1 MSGSEFQRLDAGGV
15 EDELERGRERFRA
28 RAWTSAH
35 EALRRADG
43 ASQLVG
49 DDLEQL
55 ATAAYLTGRDAEY
68 LRLLERAHRAHLA
81 SGAPARAV
89 RAAFWL
95 GLKLLLRGEIGSASG
110 WRCRA
115 ERILEG
121 QHEDCAE
128 PGYLALLDAQ
138 QRVAD
143 GDWEGVIA
151 TAAEAVATGERFAEP
166 DLLAA
171 ALHLQGRARLQ
182 QGRLHEGLSLLDE
195 AMVGVIAGELS
206 PIMTGLVY
214 CSVIEGCREVY
225 ALDRAREWT
234 LALCRWCEAQPQ
246 MLAFV
251 GLCRVHRA
259 ELLHLDGKWREALRE
274 AALAFSLSAGINRQA
289 AAAALYLQAEIHRRL
304 GELTAAEVA
313 YRDASQ
319 RGWSAHPGLALLR
332 LTQGRTAAAAA
343 AIRRA
348 LEESTER
355 SQRVELLA
363 AAVEIRVAAGSLGEA
378 RSASRE
384 LQRLADSLEARWL
397 RALAAQAGGAV
408 ELAEGNA
415 SAAVGPLRRAC
426 ETWHELAVPYFA
438 ARVRVLL
445 ACCCRDLGDREGADL
460 ELAAA
465 RTVFE
470 KLGAVSDLA
479 RLKDLSTDGRS
490 SRAHGLTSRELDV
503 LRHVAAGKSN
513 ADIARTLFLS
523 ERTVERH
530 VSSILHKLNVR
541 SRSAAT
547 AHAFR
552 HALVGAEVEP
562 APLARQGSG
571 GKHPRRAR

>member
-1 MSGSEFQRLDAGGV
+1 MGGLVSGVQN
-15 EDELERGRERFRA
+15 ELERGRERFRS
-28 RAWTSAH
+28 RAWASAH
-35 EALRRADG
+35 EALSRVDG
-43 ASQLVG
+43 EAPLEG
-49 DDLEQL
+49 DDLERL
-55 ATAAYLTGRDAEY
+55 ATAAYLTGEDAEY
-68 LRLLERAHRAHLA
+68 LGLLERAHRAHLA
-81 SGAPARAV
+81 TGARARAV

-95 GLKLLLRGEIGSASG
+95 GLKLLLRGEVGSANG
-110 WRCRA
+110 WRGRA
-115 ERILEG
+115 GRILEEL
-121 QHEDCAE
+121 QEDCVE
-128 PGYLALLDAQ
+128 RGYLALLDAQ
-138 QRVAD
+138 QGVTE
-143 GDWEGVIA
+143 GDWERVIA
-151 TAAEAVATGERFAEP
+151 SAAEAVAAGQRFAEP

-206 PIMTGLVY
+206 PIMTGLIY

-234 LALCRWCEAQPQ
+234 AALCRWCEAQPQ

-274 AALAFSLSAGINRQA
+274 AQLAFSLAVGVNRRA

-319 RGWSAHPGLALLR
+319 RGWAAHPGLALLR

-355 SQRVELLA
+355 PRRVELLA
-363 AAVEIRVAAGSLGEA
+363 AAVEVMSAAGNRSEA
-378 RSASRE
+378 RAASRE
-384 LQRLADSLEARWL
+384 LQQIADGLEARWL
-397 RALAAQAGGAV
+397 RAMAAEAAGAV
-408 ELAEGNA
+408 ELSDGSP
-415 SAAVGPLRRAC
+415 SAAVGPLRRAF
-426 ETWHELAVPYFA
+426 EAWHELAVPYFA

-445 ACCCRDLGDREGADL
+445 GCCCRDLGDQEGADL

-465 RTVFE
+465 RRVFE
-470 KLGAVSDLA
+470 KLGAAPDLA
-479 RLKDLSTDGRS
+479 RLRGLSAES

-503 LRHVAAGKSN
+503 LRLVAAGKSN
-513 ADIARTLFLS
+513 GEIASTLFLS

-530 VSSILHKLNVR
+530 VSSILRKLDVR

-552 HALVGAEVEP
+552 HALVGAEVEL
-562 APLARQGSG
+562 APLARHGHG